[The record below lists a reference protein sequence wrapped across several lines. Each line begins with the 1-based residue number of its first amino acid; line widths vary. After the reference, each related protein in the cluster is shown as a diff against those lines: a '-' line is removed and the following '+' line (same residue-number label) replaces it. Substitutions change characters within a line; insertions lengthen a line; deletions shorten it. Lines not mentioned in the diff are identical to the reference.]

1 MATVIYFLRHGETNS
16 NKNKFIQGHLDI
28 PLNQNGL
35 KQAELAGK
43 KLQKIHF
50 DAIYSSDL
58 SRSVKTAEYV
68 ANGKEII
75 HLAELREWYLG
86 DWQGKSFAE
95 IEKLYPDELQLY
107 RECSPDFTP
116 KSGESKKEFR
126 KRISDTMKKL
136 AEKHP
141 DGTILCVSH
150 GGFIRTALL
159 NVMNMERFHTRPRT
173 DNTAISC
180 FKTSDNG
187 KSWQLIFWNDTCHL
201 ENFTESEGV

>member
-1 MATVIYFLRHGETNS
+1 MQE
-16 NKNKFIQGHLDI
+16 
-28 PLNQNGL
+28 
-35 KQAELAGK
+35 K

-58 SRSVKTAEYV
+58 SRAAKTAEYA
-68 ANGKEII
+68 ANSKEII

-86 DWQGKSFAE
+86 DWQGKNFSE

-107 RECSPDFTP
+107 LECSPNFKP
-116 KSGESKKEFR
+116 QNGESKKEFR

-141 DGTILCVSH
+141 DGTILCISH

-180 FKTSDNG
+180 FKSSDKGN
-187 KSWQLIFWNDTCHL
+187 SWQLIFWNDTCHL
-201 ENFTESEGV
+201 TDFKESDGV